1 MSWVPPKLKGIS
13 PSYWLKELADVST
26 RKSIINASTNIAVN
40 MVSRVNVV
48 NVKSWREA
56 ALKAQS
62 SRYIYDLLQQELS
75 GPLGIRVR
83 QLVLENARIVGQIPG
98 DVADI
103 LSEEIAKAQQQGTR
117 PEALEALLKH
127 RFTDIMSWKIA
138 QVARTQSGSA
148 STALTRARSEEL
160 GLPCFIWDTSED
172 RRVRHSHQIMDGV
185 VVFWNDLP
193 SPESLAGQKSSFGRY
208 APGDCTN
215 CRCYPRPVLTL
226 EDVFSKKTN
235 LIKVYTDGHIVK
247 MTRMNFSKK
256 SGIES
261 RMAA

>member
-1 MSWVPPKLKGIS
+1 MSWIPPKIKGINH
-13 PSYWLKELADVST
+13 SYWLKELSDVST
-26 RKSIINASTNIAVN
+26 RKSIISASTNIAIN

-56 ALKAQS
+56 ALKSQS
-62 SRYIYDLLQQELS
+62 SRYIYELLRQEIS
-75 GPLGIRVR
+75 GPIGIRVK
-83 QLVLENARIVGQIPG
+83 QLVLENIKILGQIPA
-98 DVADI
+98 DVSDI
-103 LSEEIAKAQQQGTR
+103 LAEEIARAQQQGTR
-117 PEALEALLKH
+117 PEAIEDLLKH

-138 QVARTQSGSA
+138 QIARTQSSSA

-172 RRVRHSHQIMDGV
+172 RRVRPSHRIMDGV

-193 SPESLAGQKSSFGRY
+193 SPESLIGQKSSFGKY

-215 CRCYPRPVLTL
+215 CRCYPRPILTL
-226 EDVFSKKTN
+226 EDIFSKKTN
-235 LIKVYTDGHIVK
+235 LIKVYTDGKIIK
-247 MTRMNFSKK
+247 MTRVNFSKK